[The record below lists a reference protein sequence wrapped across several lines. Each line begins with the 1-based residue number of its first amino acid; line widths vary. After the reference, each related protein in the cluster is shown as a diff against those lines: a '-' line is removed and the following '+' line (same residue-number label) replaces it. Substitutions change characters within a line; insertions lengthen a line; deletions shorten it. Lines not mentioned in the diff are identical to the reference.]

1 MIKKFLLVSGTVVL
15 GYTSLVLADFPSQ
28 SLNQMP
34 VTSPSKGQPTVWN
47 IPVINQGDDSSWTV
61 GVNNLEGTKGGAEN
75 IAQEDLN
82 AERFP
87 EVQSS
92 DPDMVFPGDNS
103 FEDLNMGSDF
113 DAPLM
118 ESLGEK

>member
-1 MIKKFLLVSGTVVL
+1 MVL
-15 GYTSLVLADFPSQ
+15 GYTSLVLADFPQQADTQ
-28 SLNQMP
+28 SRLP
-34 VTSPSKGQPTVWN
+34 SSPQDQPTVWN
-47 IPVINQGDDSSWTV
+47 VPLISQGDDSSWTV
-61 GVNNLEGTKGGAEN
+61 DVNNLEGTEGGAED
-75 IAQEDLN
+75 IAQADLN

-118 ESLGEK
+118 ESLGES

>member
-1 MIKKFLLVSGTVVL
+1 MVL
-15 GYTSLVLADFPSQ
+15 GYTGMALADSPRQSGTQSPLPSSSQ
-28 SLNQMP
+28 R
-34 VTSPSKGQPTVWN
+34 QPTVWN
-47 IPVINQGDDSSWTV
+47 VPLINQGDDSSWTV
-61 GVNNLEGTKGGAEN
+61 DVNNLEGTEGGSEDL
-75 IAQEDLN
+75 AQSDLN

-113 DAPLM
+113 DPALM
-118 ESLGEK
+118 QSLGES